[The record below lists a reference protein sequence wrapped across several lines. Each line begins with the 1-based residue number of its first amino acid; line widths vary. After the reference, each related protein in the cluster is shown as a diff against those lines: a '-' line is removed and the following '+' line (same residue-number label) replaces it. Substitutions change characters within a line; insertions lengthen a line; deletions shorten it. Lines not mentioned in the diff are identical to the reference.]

1 MINCS
6 FKSMPHLSIVVFR
19 YRSSYSSVEIGLLN
33 RNPCARPTPQER
45 RLKTVLLFQSPRP
58 PYRFPAWYRF
68 RDGFHNRLCLWITG
82 DIIYHALIQ
91 FQHINSTS
99 DKRARFAYSV
109 PKSSMATVKPAWRSF
124 DIRYLISRPSMSCT
138 RSVTSIC
145 IYLGDIW

>member
-1 MINCS
+1 
-6 FKSMPHLSIVVFR
+6 MPHLSIVVFR

-45 RLKTVLLFQSPRP
+45 RVENCSSVSIPSATISIPSLVQISEMDSTTAFVFGLLEILSIMLLSSFS
-58 PYRFPAWYRF
+58 
-68 RDGFHNRLCLWITG
+68 TS
-82 DIIYHALIQ
+82 
-91 FQHINSTS
+91 NSTS